1 METPEIME
9 EGTQEANSAALLEP
23 PGEVEENAV
32 TKTPE
37 EGSDNISLS
46 ELTTQ
51 LLDKEK
57 TQGEEPEAGAE
68 QAAPVEETELGT
80 EREPEQTGQLD
91 RTDES
96 ENDKQVLLDQYGI
109 NLDSLSEDQAMSLGR
124 ALRTESLKRFGRL
137 TAQKREAESRVR
149 ELESNGASRE
159 VSTPAPA
166 TSAEDPMSEIW
177 TEETLTKKGH
187 DLQAIE
193 DWVEDAL
200 QLETQYSD
208 EGEEYLAE
216 ADGKRY
222 TKEELLGIRANARK
236 MTRKGGALEER
247 RGFLIS
253 RQQFDDEAMNYFP
266 WMSDDKSAEF
276 GEYQKLVTQER
287 YKKFLDNI
295 PEANVVA
302 GLLVEGNVRVRER
315 MKTAP
320 NDNGQPLRE
329 KPVSPATSLSAAPK
343 RMSAVDGSR
352 IKKAVSQAQKDFEAT
367 GSVHSLARLREL
379 QNQMS

>member
-9 EGTQEANSAALLEP
+9 EVTQEVDSAALLEP
-23 PGEVEENAV
+23 SGEVEENAV

-68 QAAPVEETELGT
+68 QAAPVEETERGT

-149 ELESNGASRE
+149 ELEGNGASGE
-159 VSTPAPA
+159 APTPAPA

>member
-1 METPEIME
+1 
-9 EGTQEANSAALLEP
+9 
-23 PGEVEENAV
+23 
-32 TKTPE
+32 
-37 EGSDNISLS
+37 
-46 ELTTQ
+46 
-51 LLDKEK
+51 
-57 TQGEEPEAGAE
+57 
-68 QAAPVEETELGT
+68 
-80 EREPEQTGQLD
+80 
-91 RTDES
+91 
-96 ENDKQVLLDQYGI
+96 
-109 NLDSLSEDQAMSLGR
+109 LDSLSEDQAMSLGR

-137 TAQKREAESRVR
+137 TAQKREAESRIR
-149 ELESNGASRE
+149 ELEGNGASSE
-159 VSTPAPA
+159 ASTPAPA

-177 TEETLTKKGH
+177 TEETLAKKGQ

-193 DWVEDAL
+193 DWVDDTL

-216 ADGKRY
+216 ADGRRY
-222 TKEELLGIRANARK
+222 TKEDLLGIRANARR

-253 RQQFDDEAMNYFP
+253 RQQFDGEAMNYFP

-276 GEYQKLVTQER
+276 GEYQKLVSQER
-287 YKKFLDNI
+287 YKKFLDKT
-295 PEANVVA
+295 PEANVMA
-302 GLLVEGNVRVRER
+302 GLLVEGNIRVRER

-329 KPVSPATSLSAAPK
+329 KPISPATSLSAAPK